1 MRMYAAGRVAM
12 VGLFVAA
19 AASAFGVR
27 AAEACG
33 PGKPADTTAIPARG
47 APNVSTA
54 TSLIVYGMGP
64 PSGLTLVANGQ
75 SVPLAAA
82 IGLGGGVM
90 GTETT
95 GSFWQL
101 RAGTTDGMLIGG
113 AEHVL
118 SQSKSDGTTAE
129 LTRFTTAAGYD
140 KAQGV
145 APVLRGVRLWRVR
158 YPLAEIN
165 AGRCVFAEY
174 HGFITVDYDPAT
186 VPNTTAASVIHTF
199 QLAPRTGGSP
209 QTFVY
214 AGATPFAGHEPTE
227 EYPTPTWNWHP
238 ELDPTREYCLSI
250 SAFGDGDLARLP
262 VQSQSAC
269 AEVVQLSVQG
279 APPPPVIGGSGAAG
293 GGNISAGGGGGCAV
307 AGAASSAFA
316 AWLLLVGY
324 ILGARRPRR

>member
-1 MRMYAAGRVAM
+1 MRKDGRAVM
-12 VGLFVAA
+12 VGLLAAA

-27 AAEACG
+27 VAEACG
-33 PGKPADTTAIPARG
+33 PGQPPQTTALPARG
-47 APNVSTA
+47 ASNVSTA
-54 TSLIVYGMGP
+54 TSLIVFAAGP
-64 PSGLTLVANGQ
+64 PSGLTLLANGQ
-75 SVPLAAA
+75 NVPLSAA

-90 GTETT
+90 GGGTP

-101 RAGTTDGMLIGG
+101 RAGTTDGMLVGG

-118 SQSKSDGTTAE
+118 SQGKSDGTTAE

-186 VPNTTAASVIHTF
+186 VPNTPAASVIHTF
-199 QLAPRTGGSP
+199 QLTPKTGGST

-238 ELDPTREYCLSI
+238 DLDPTREYCLSL
-250 SAFGDGDLARLP
+250 SAFGDGDLARLA
-262 VQSQSAC
+262 VLGQSAC
-269 AEVVQLSVQG
+269 AEVVQFSVQG
-279 APPPPVIGGSGAAG
+279 APPPPVIGGGGTTG
-293 GGNISAGGGGGCAV
+293 GGSITAGGGGGCAV

-324 ILGARRPRR
+324 VLGARRVRR